1 MGFSLCN
8 AASAAPLTMIRTG
21 WMDSYETFAIW
32 YAKEKGWDKEAGL
45 DLEILYFTSG
55 MAILNALPSG
65 EWQYAAIGAVPA
77 MMGALRYNTYVIAN
91 ADEEFLINRVLVRPD
106 SPIAKVKGWNKDYPE
121 VLGSPETVK
130 GKTFLTTTVS
140 SAH

>member
-1 MGFSLCN
+1 MNSKRSPFGT
-8 AASAAPLTMIRTG
+8 PRKKVGIRKRT
-21 WMDSYETFAIW
+21 
-32 YAKEKGWDKEAGL
+32 

-130 GKTFLTTTVS
+130 ARPS
-140 SAH
+140 

>member
-1 MGFSLCN
+1 
-8 AASAAPLTMIRTG
+8 
-21 WMDSYETFAIW
+21 
-32 YAKEKGWDKEAGL
+32 
-45 DLEILYFTSG
+45 
-55 MAILNALPSG
+55 
-65 EWQYAAIGAVPA
+65 
-77 MMGALRYNTYVIAN
+77 MGALRYNTYVIAN

-140 SAH
+140 SAHYALSVWLRVLGLTEKDIVLKNMDQAQALSAYEDGIGDGVCLWAPHARCV